1 MALNSFIVC
10 SSLNK
15 KVLMPAYT
23 AIRRLMIV
31 SECVTEQSCS
41 EFVQEWLCECC
52 AFLLYL
58 NSEGSLATLMIRV
71 QRGKISRV

>member
-1 MALNSFIVC
+1 VYCLKSIMALNSFIVC

-15 KVLMPAYT
+15 KVLIPAYT

-41 EFVQEWLCECC
+41 EFVQEWLC
-52 AFLLYL
+52 
-58 NSEGSLATLMIRV
+58 GSNVALFYSIWI
-71 QRGKISRV
+71 QRAHLQL